1 MPKGIKYSK
10 KRKLA
15 TALRDK
21 TQTPTEKRLLV
32 GRKPTKKAIS
42 YSKKV
47 LRSSMGIKQNY
58 DFLREIDPATRRH
71 PIYPENSPLRRS
83 SSAPRHKIATT
94 RPENPLEKKIRK
106 SPVGS
111 RWRPKKGPVSRIPI
125 LRGPEAASDTSW
137 VRRQP
142 KYMKG
147 VITDLDSAHVAKKA
161 SEKNWPDNLDLLF
174 HGIAKA
180 RKRLKKAVGLRNK
193 ADSLQIEAWRKVEK
207 ARPGI
212 MWEEF
217 GKKPPLIKKYK
228 KKRPK

>member
-1 MPKGIKYSK
+1 
-10 KRKLA
+10 
-15 TALRDK
+15 
-21 TQTPTEKRLLV
+21 
-32 GRKPTKKAIS
+32 
-42 YSKKV
+42 
-47 LRSSMGIKQNY
+47 
-58 DFLREIDPATRRH
+58 
-71 PIYPENSPLRRS
+71 
-83 SSAPRHKIATT
+83 
-94 RPENPLEKKIRK
+94 
-106 SPVGS
+106 
-111 RWRPKKGPVSRIPI
+111 
-125 LRGPEAASDTSW
+125 
-137 VRRQP
+137 
-142 KYMKG
+142 MKG

-212 MWEEF
+212 IWEEF